1 MSLDRRFR
9 ALTPNAYMDLHDY
22 REALDY
28 AFSSSEIRNIA
39 LSGAYGSG
47 KSSVI
52 RSYENIHKE
61 RTFIHISLAHFDEQG
76 KTANTR
82 TNDIDYTQTA
92 SGKTD
97 QGKTPA
103 AKSDFKKTDSA
114 KLVNDLEGKI
124 LNQLIHQIPPKSLP
138 RSQRQIKSK
147 SSKVLN
153 ILLAIA
159 IPVFAALLIYVLWFH
174 KWVATVNTLSPS
186 IVKTALL
193 LTDTPYLRLFVVL
206 LLLLACGAWL
216 FYFLDTHDLQKLFK
230 KVDFKGIIGI
240 ELFEAEDDSY
250 FDKYLNKV
258 LYLFD
263 QADADAII
271 FEDLDRYDVTLIF
284 EKLREINDLVYNRTR
299 QGLRPGKKPLRF
311 FYLIRDDVFTTAD
324 RSKFFDFI
332 IPIVP
337 YVDAS
342 NSCDQLLQRFD
353 EVGLGNTFNKRFL
366 QDVSLYLSDMR
377 LLSNIVNEYIIYS
390 GRLKGS
396 GLETQADRQLAMIIY
411 KNIYPGDFDLLQHGR
426 GYVFALFENKKK
438 LIDALLEQINSEIKE
453 VNQQIA
459 DAENERLKN
468 MDELNALF
476 FPLSEEVY
484 AINGES
490 VGALD
495 RTKLVKRILLNP
507 ETVWSRQFRAYAQ
520 TYQLDIKAKI
530 KEMESNPEY
539 SRRKRMLEDK
549 EACLRSLN
557 SRLRTL
563 EAHKL
568 GLAVLKVQELLA
580 EANENTEKKFWVPGL
595 PPYEAHGYIDKIRN
609 DKGYKLLKY
618 LIRNGYI
625 DENYAAY
632 VSYFYPNSLT
642 ARDRNFLLALSDHT
656 TLDYEYHLD
665 RPDAILERLELSDF
679 SRREVRNFDLLNY
692 LLEKCH
698 GEELHIL
705 MQTCNDDND
714 AYKFIIQFWHS
725 TPNTPKLI
733 CLIYKEQP
741 AWFREWYESGLLKG
755 SEWKLFLLDSIYSL
769 SSEQLLRINA
779 DNWLA
784 DAISDDRD
792 FIRIDHPNI
801 DKLVSAFKSLNVQF
815 PFVEYGEDEM
825 PLLGE
830 IYRENLYVLNLPM
843 LRIFLK
849 EYFGASGP
857 EAESRSYS
865 YISLSPDEPLS
876 KRVLENMVIY
886 AEAILH
892 ESTVRFSDDE
902 IAAIDFLN
910 CETLSEKYKQ
920 EYIQRLDTVIEDINS
935 IKESPLWSN
944 LIEYRRLEYTWEN
957 IADYFAAFEPDSDE
971 LPPEL
976 AEFINSCTGKLGW
989 NYVDLNGRIGEDSA
1003 KKLRRAILSNAELS
1017 LERYR
1022 TALEGFTTIY
1032 NEGLPAS
1039 VPSDE
1044 KMRIVLELKRLP
1056 MTVKN
1061 VEYIRKS
1068 YPHLWT
1074 DFVFFSGSDELLT
1087 LMENEEVSLSEDEL
1101 TSLLE
1106 DERITNEAAFGLMEY
1121 FDSIPLENRV
1131 YSPWIKAK
1139 IIEDYLSRQEIS
1151 GLLRSFG
1158 QESKEVRTAFLN
1170 YAAANADIVAAEAI
1184 DAQHIP
1190 AEIYAACLAGLPAA
1204 RAETLRQFIP
1214 DSNFELVCTGN
1225 CKPTFQD
1232 TVVTRTILD
1241 YFKHQRWI
1249 SSYSILDDGRI
1260 RAYPTRK
1267 QS

>member
-1 MSLDRRFR
+1 MSLDLKFR
-9 ALTPNAYMDLHDY
+9 ALTPNTNIDLHY
-22 REALDY
+22 YKEALDY
-28 AFSSSEIRNIA
+28 VFSSSEIRNIA
-39 LSGAYGSG
+39 LSGSYGSG

-52 RSYENIHKE
+52 RSYENTYPD

-76 KTANTR
+76 QSSNTR
-82 TNDIDYTQTA
+82 TNNIDHTATA

-103 AKSDFKKTDSA
+103 VKSDFEKADSA
-114 KLVNDLEGKI
+114 KLVKDLEGKI

-147 SSKVLN
+147 SSKVHN
-153 ILLAIA
+153 ILIAAAITA
-159 IPVFAALLIYVLWFH
+159 FAAFLIYVLWFH
-174 KWVATVNTLSPS
+174 KWVAAVNTLSPS
-186 IVKTALL
+186 IVKTVLL

-263 QADADAII
+263 QADADAIV

-284 EKLREINDLVYNRTR
+284 EKLREINDLVHSRTR
-299 QGLRPGKKPLRF
+299 QGLRPGKKPLKF

-332 IPIVP
+332 IPVVP

-353 EVGLGNTFNKRFL
+353 EVGLGDKFNKRFL

-377 LLSNIVNEYIIYS
+377 LLSNIVNEYIVYS
-390 GRLKGS
+390 GRLRDS
-396 GLETQADRQLAMIIY
+396 GLDTQADRQLAMIIY

-426 GYVFALFENKKK
+426 GYVFALFENKGKS
-438 LIDALLEQINSEIKE
+438 IDVLLEQTNSNIEKT
-453 VNQQIA
+453 NQQLTE
-459 DAENERLKN
+459 AEHERLKN
-468 MDELNALF
+468 LDELNALF

-484 AINGES
+484 TINGKF
-490 VGALD
+490 VDGLD
-495 RTKLVKRILLNP
+495 RTELVKQILQSPNN
-507 ETVWSRQFRAYAQ
+507 VIFRRYSS
-520 TYQLDIKAKI
+520 TYKLDVEAKI
-530 KEMESNPEY
+530 KEMEANPEY
-539 SRRKRMLEDK
+539 SRRKKILEDT
-549 EACLRSLN
+549 ETYFQSLN
-557 SRLRTL
+557 SNLSAL
-563 EAHKL
+563 ESKKQ
-568 GLAVLKVQELLA
+568 GLKVLKIHEILA
-580 EANENTEKKFWVPGL
+580 RLEEDAEKKFWSPDL
-595 PPYEAHGYIDKIRN
+595 PSYEAYGYIEKIQN
-609 DKGYKLLKY
+609 CKNFNLLKY

-642 ARDRNFLLALSDHT
+642 AHDRNFLLALSDHT
-656 TLDYEYHLD
+656 PLDYEYHLD
-665 RPDAILERLELSDF
+665 HPDAILNRLDLPDF
-679 SRREVRNFDLLNY
+679 TRKEIRNSDLLNY
-692 LLEKCH
+692 LLEKSRS
-698 GEELHIL
+698 EELHALI
-705 MQTCNDDND
+705 QACDDDNE

-725 TPNTPKLI
+725 TSNTQRLI
-733 CLIYKEQP
+733 CLICKEQP
-741 AWFREWYESGLLKG
+741 EWFREWYESGLLKG
-755 SEWKLFLLDSIYSL
+755 SEWKLFLLDSIYFL
-769 SSEQLLRINA
+769 SSEQLLRINVG
-779 DNWLA
+779 NWLT
-784 DAISDDRD
+784 DAISSDSA
-792 FIRIDHPNI
+792 FIKIDQPDV

-815 PFVEYGEDEM
+815 SFAEYREM
-825 PLLGE
+825 DLPLLRE

-843 LRIFLK
+843 LRVFLK
-849 EYFGASGP
+849 EYFGASEL

-865 YISLSPDEPLS
+865 YISCSPDEPLS
-876 KRVLENMVIY
+876 KRVLENMDVY

-892 ESTVRFSDDE
+892 ESTVSFSDDE

-910 CETLSEKYKQ
+910 CETLSEEYKQ

-935 IKESPLWSN
+935 IKERSLWSD

-957 IADYFAAFEPDSDE
+957 IADYFAALKPDSDD
-971 LPPEL
+971 LTPEL
-976 AEFINSCTGKLGW
+976 AEFINSGTGKLGW
-989 NYVDLNGRIGEDSA
+989 RYDNLTDRIGEDSA
-1003 KKLRRAILSNAELS
+1003 SKLCRAILSSTELP
-1017 LERYR
+1017 LDRYR
-1022 TALEGFTTIY
+1022 TALEGFSIAY
-1032 NEGLPAS
+1032 EFGLPVT

-1044 KMRIVLELKRLP
+1044 QMKIVLELNLLP
-1056 MTVKN
+1056 ITVDN
-1061 VEYIRKS
+1061 IEEIRKKYS
-1068 YPHLWT
+1068 HHWT
-1074 DFVFFSGSDELLT
+1074 DFVFCSGVDELLA
-1087 LMENEEVSLSEDEL
+1087 LMTNEEALLSEDEL

-1106 DERITNEAAFGLMEY
+1106 DNRITTEAAFGLMEH
-1121 FDSIPLENRV
+1121 FDSIPLEDRV
-1131 YSPWIKAK
+1131 YSPEIKAK
-1139 IIEDYLSRQEIS
+1139 IIEEHLSQQELP
-1151 GLLRSFG
+1151 GLLRSFE
-1158 QESKEVRTAFLN
+1158 QESNEVRTAFLN
-1170 YAAANADIVAAEAI
+1170 YVADNADIVAAGAI

-1190 AEIYAACLAGLPAA
+1190 AEIYAACLADLPPA

-1225 CKPTFQD
+1225 CKPTFPD

-1241 YFKHQRWI
+1241 YFKRQRWI
-1249 SSYSILDDGRI
+1249 SSYSILDNGRI